1 MTFAADKEEASLV
14 YCGNLESDKKTE
26 KRLRHSNGGDAEGGE
41 AGELRRRNEKMRK
54 KFI

>member
-26 KRLRHSNGGDAEGGE
+26 KRLRHSNGAEMKE
-41 AGELRRRNEKMRK
+41 MQKVEKQES
-54 KFI
+54 